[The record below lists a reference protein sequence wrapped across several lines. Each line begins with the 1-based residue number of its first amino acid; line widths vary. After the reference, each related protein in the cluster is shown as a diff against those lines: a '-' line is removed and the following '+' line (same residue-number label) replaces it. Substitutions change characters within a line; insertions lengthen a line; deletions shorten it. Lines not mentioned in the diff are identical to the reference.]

1 VEERK
6 KSWSKGK
13 GKKKRE
19 GRKKRREKRKKKE
32 TEEKEKQTAGRPET
46 GRPASFKDVFKM
58 PAVKQV
64 FYTPLL
70 P

>member
-13 GKKKRE
+13 KKEKE
-19 GRKKRREKRKKKE
+19 EKKRREKRKKKE
-32 TEEKEKQTAGRPET
+32 TEEKEKQTAGRPGT

-64 FYTPLL
+64 FYTPLS